1 MSFFLRKYCSEC
13 KKMMQEAPCPQILF
27 KALKDKGEAAGA
39 NLYAFTEG
47 DKSILAKEGVCSDCF
62 DKAIEGVAEMIATV
76 VIMKIIT
83 DRKDDG
89 KPDSE
94 PKDQNAPGSSAVH

>member
-1 MSFFLRKYCSEC
+1 
-13 KKMMQEAPCPQILF
+13 MMQEAPCPQILF

-47 DKSILAKEGVCSDCF
+47 DKSILAKESVCSECF
-62 DKAIEGVAEMIATV
+62 DKALEGVAEMVATV
-76 VIMKIIT
+76 IILKT
-83 DRKDDG
+83 ISDAIG
-89 KPDSE
+89 NPTKPDSE